1 MRFLFREAIFLIKKF
16 LEKAVSLVRDISR
29 MRIGIYAANAC
40 FFLVLAVFPL
50 LVLLL
55 SLVRY
60 TGLQV
65 ETLTDMLQGILPQA
79 LMGSA
84 QRLILSTYRA
94 TSGALVSLS
103 ALTALWSAGRG
114 IHGLRT
120 GLNAIYGVEEN
131 RGYFYTRGVSALY
144 TFAFL
149 LVLILTLM
157 LHVFATTL
165 LQFLPFADMP
175 ILRFFLLLG
184 AQTLLFT
191 TLYMVLPNR
200 RNRFADSLPGAMFA
214 SAGWLIF
221 SDLFSMYVEHF
232 PNYANIYGSV
242 YAVALSMLW
251 LYFCVSIVFYGGV
264 LNAYLTKHP

>member
-1 MRFLFREAIFLIKKF
+1 MTKQF
-16 LEKAVSLVRDISR
+16 LEKAASLVQTLSR
-29 MRIGIYAANAC
+29 LHIGIYAAYAC

-55 SLVRY
+55 SLIRY
-60 TGLQV
+60 AGLQV
-65 ETLTDMLQGILPQA
+65 DTLTDMLQGILPQA
-79 LMGSA
+79 LMDSA
-84 QRLILSTYRA
+84 RRLILNTYRA
-94 TSGALVSLS
+94 TSGVLVSVS

-120 GLNAIYGVEEN
+120 GLNAIYGVEED

-149 LVLILTLM
+149 LVLVLTLM

-165 LQFLPFADMP
+165 LQFLPIADVP
-175 ILRFFLLLG
+175 LLRFFLLLG
-184 AQTLLFT
+184 AQTVLFT

-214 SAGWLIF
+214 SAGWLTF
-221 SDLFSMYVEHF
+221 SGLYSVYVEHF
-232 PNYANIYGSV
+232 SNYANIYGSV

-251 LYFCVSIVFYGGV
+251 LYFCVSIVFYGGA
-264 LNAYLTKHP
+264 LNVWLSKKP

>member
-1 MRFLFREAIFLIKKF
+1 MLKQLWIKG
-16 LEKAVSLVRDISR
+16 LSLVRTASR
-29 MRIGIYAANAC
+29 LRIGIFAAYAC
-40 FFLVLAVFPL
+40 FFLVLSVFPL

-55 SLVRY
+55 GLVRY
-60 TGLQV
+60 AGLQAN
-65 ETLTDMLQGILPQA
+65 TLTDMLRGYLPQA
-79 LMGSA
+79 LMNSA

-149 LVLILTLM
+149 LVLVLTLTVQ
-157 LHVFATTL
+157 VFGAAL
-165 LQFLPFADMP
+165 LQFLPIANSP
-175 ILRFFLLLG
+175 LLRFFLLLA

-200 RNRFADSLPGAMFA
+200 RNRFFDSLPGAMFA

-221 SDLFSMYVEHF
+221 SDLYSLYVEHF

-251 LYFCVSIVFYGGV
+251 LYFCVSIVFYGGA
-264 LNAYLTKHP
+264 LNVWLTKNS